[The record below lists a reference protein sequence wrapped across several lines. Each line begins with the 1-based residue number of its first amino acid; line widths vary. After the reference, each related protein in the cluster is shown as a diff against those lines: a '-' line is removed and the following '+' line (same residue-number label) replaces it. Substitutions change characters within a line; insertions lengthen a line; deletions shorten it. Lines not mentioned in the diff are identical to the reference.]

1 MAYAIIEASGKQFWV
16 EPGRFYDLDRLDADL
31 DQSLTIENVLL
42 VQEDGGA
49 PQIGQPYV
57 AGASVQVTVLSHP
70 RGRKVIVYKMKP
82 KKKTRKKQGHRQD
95 LTRVLVE
102 SITVGGKVLTANVAD
117 LPKAEADVDAE

>member
-1 MAYAIIEASGKQFWV
+1 MAYAIIEASGKQLWV

-31 DQSLTIENVLL
+31 DQSLTLDKVLL
-42 VQEDGGA
+42 VQDEGA

-57 AGASVQVTVLSHP
+57 AGATVQVTVLSHP
-70 RGRKVIVYKMKP
+70 RGRKITVYKMKP

-102 SITVGGKVLTANVAD
+102 SITVGGKVLTANAAD
-117 LPKAEADVDAE
+117 LPKSEADIDAAG